1 MKVLLVAGGHVPV
14 KDWTNGEI
22 EGKTLE
28 QVDNLVRLPFIQKHL
43 ALMPDAHAGYGMPI
57 GGVLFTDN
65 VVVPYA
71 IGVDIGCGVQIA
83 RTNLIWEDNFDK
95 IKLKAVLH
103 QIQRDIP
110 TGFSAHKTPVLD
122 EDRIYQILGSK
133 VDDFDAA
140 LNTPGMEGWLN
151 AVMNS
156 VGSLGGGN
164 HFLEAQRDDDNRVYF
179 MLHSGSRNLGQQICK
194 YYHKEALALNTLW
207 NSALPDKELA
217 YLPFGTEE
225 FDQYL
230 AAMNLGLAWAELN
243 RETMMDKVLY
253 AFKKHAFVHTFEVL
267 GDVHHNFAARENHFG
282 KNGIVHRKGAVRA
295 RDGEFVLIPGSMG
308 TNSYIARGLG
318 NPESFQTCQHGAG
331 RAVGRKEMQRQMDSD
346 QLLTEMRGLDI
357 ELVSNARGNA
367 VVEEAPRAY
376 KDINIVMRN
385 SEDLIEPVTKLYPLG
400 VVKG

>member
-1 MKVLLVAGGHVPV
+1 MKVLYEEGWKVPV
-14 KDWTNGEI
+14 KDWTNGEA

-28 QVDNLVRLPFIQKHL
+28 QVGNLAVLPFVQKHV

-83 RTNLIWEDNFDK
+83 RTNLVWGDNFDK
-95 IKLKAVLH
+95 YKLKAVLN
-103 QIQRDIP
+103 QIQRDVP
-110 TGFSAHKTPVLD
+110 TGFSRHNKPPLD
-122 EDRIYQILGSK
+122 EDRVYQILSAK
-133 VDDFDAA
+133 TDFEYA

-156 VGSLGGGN
+156 IGSLGGGN

-194 YYHKEALALNTLW
+194 YYHKEALRLNKMW
-207 NSALPDKELA
+207 NSPLPDDELA
-217 YLPFGTEE
+217 YLPRGVEE
-225 FDQYL
+225 FDQYW
-230 AAMNLGLAWAELN
+230 AAMELGLAWAELN
-243 RETMMDKVLY
+243 RETMMDKVNY
-253 AFKKHAFVHTFEVL
+253 AFQKHASVHTFEVL
-267 GDVHHNFAARENHFG
+267 GDVHHNFAAVENHFG

-295 RDGEFVLIPGSMG
+295 REDEFVLIPGSMG

-318 NPESFQTCQHGAG
+318 NKESFQTCQHGAG

-346 QLLTEMRGLDI
+346 ELLQEMRNLDI
-357 ELVSNARGNA
+357 ELFSNAKGNA

-376 KDINIVMRN
+376 KDINVVMEN
-385 SEDLIEPVTKLYPLG
+385 SNDLIEPITKLYPLG